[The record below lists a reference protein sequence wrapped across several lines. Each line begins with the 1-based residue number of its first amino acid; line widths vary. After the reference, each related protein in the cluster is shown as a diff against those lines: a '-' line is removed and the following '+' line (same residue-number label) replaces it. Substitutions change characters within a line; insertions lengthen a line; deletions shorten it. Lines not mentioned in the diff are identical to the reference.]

1 MIDYYNELPQMVHI
15 IDNMNQELADIQKK
29 YEELLK
35 KYRELEKI
43 SKVNCK
49 YFWDLK
55 SSDYLQ
61 NYSIQD
67 NLTTNSLPF
76 IFLRLLPSL

>member
-15 IDNMNQELADIQKK
+15 IDNKNQELADIQKK
-29 YEELLK
+29 FEELLK

-49 YFWDLK
+49 YFWGFEIK
-55 SSDYLQ
+55 
-61 NYSIQD
+61 
-67 NLTTNSLPF
+67 
-76 IFLRLLPSL
+76 

>member
-35 KYRELEKI
+35 KYRELETI

-49 YFWDLK
+49 YFWGFEIK
-55 SSDYLQ
+55 
-61 NYSIQD
+61 
-67 NLTTNSLPF
+67 
-76 IFLRLLPSL
+76 

>member
-1 MIDYYNELPQMVHI
+1 MEPTIIDYYNEIPQMVHI

-49 YFWDLK
+49 YFWGFE
-55 SSDYLQ
+55 
-61 NYSIQD
+61 IM
-67 NLTTNSLPF
+67 
-76 IFLRLLPSL
+76 